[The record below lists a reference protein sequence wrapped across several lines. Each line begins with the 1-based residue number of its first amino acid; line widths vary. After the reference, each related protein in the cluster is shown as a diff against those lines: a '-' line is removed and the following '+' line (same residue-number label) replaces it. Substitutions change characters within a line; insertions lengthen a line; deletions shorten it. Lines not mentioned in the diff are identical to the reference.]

1 MAYRTIDLDLDDSD
15 YDAVQKAVSQRQV
28 LGRNIPG
35 CQGGVMPDTESNR
48 AGAVLAE
55 ICRWFTQMIRVSAE
69 TTSPKKIKGDVAGM
83 SMADRAELL
92 RWLQE
97 REAVLEDKS

>member
-1 MAYRTIDLDLDDSD
+1 MSIAYRTIDLDLDDSD
-15 YDAVQKAVSQRQV
+15 YDAVQKAVSQWQV

-55 ICRWFTQMIRVSAE
+55 ICRWFTQMIQVSAE
-69 TTSPKKIKGDVAGM
+69 TTSPKK
-83 SMADRAELL
+83 S
-92 RWLQE
+92 
-97 REAVLEDKS
+97 RETPQG